1 VSNHLISLAYK
12 RDVRTSMRK
21 AVLVLMADKASDDGS
36 GIWAAKQTMA
46 DELCCSKQTVIDTIK
61 GFIAEGIVSE
71 RGQRKS
77 PNGYTVEY
85 CLNVAAI
92 EALPK
97 VKCHNGDRSNRLTGQ
112 AAGRVKEADRTGQ
125 AAGPKPSGTP
135 HSGKAKASPQRA
147 KPNDGFHPLPDEWEP
162 TRALSDNCQAKV
174 DQWPP
179 GALQDELESFRSW
192 AANAAPVKGK
202 GLKKDWDYAFANWIR
217 GQHQRY
223 AGRGR
228 QQPASRNTAAFEL
241 SMRGIDPGATF

>member
-1 VSNHLISLAYK
+1 MSNHLISLAYK

-97 VKCHNGDRSNRLTGQ
+97 VKCHNGDRSSRTTGQ
-112 AAGRVKEADRTGQ
+112 SAGPVKDADRTGQ
-125 AAGPKPSGTP
+125 PAGPKPSGTP

-147 KPNDGFHPLPDEWEP
+147 KPVDGFHALPDDWAP
-162 TRALSDNCQAKV
+162 TRKLSDNCQAKV

-179 GALQDELESFRSW
+179 GAFEDELESFRSW
-192 AANAAPVKGK
+192 AANADPVRGK
-202 GLKKDWDYAFANWIR
+202 GLKKDWDDAFANWIR
-217 GQHQRY
+217 AQHHRY
-223 AGRGR
+223 SGRNK
-228 QQPASRNTAAFEL
+228 QQPGIGRTAAAIQSLGGWHDERP
-241 SMRGIDPGATF
+241 M